1 MLFGYS
7 SYVINCRLHVFT
19 VHSSC
24 THDTCQEESVKFM
37 DLAAPA
43 RVCSE
48 SIVRVVR
55 RRDSV
60 RKKASRPKAG
70 ERKRTS
76 RRQQNVPLR
85 NPGDRLTRHHR
96 RRQAEQIR
104 SCEPRQYGVPLH
116 RVSIEEYYFETCS
129 IRI

>member
-1 MLFGYS
+1 
-7 SYVINCRLHVFT
+7 
-19 VHSSC
+19 
-24 THDTCQEESVKFM
+24 M

-43 RVCSE
+43 RVCLE
-48 SIVRVVR
+48 SVACVVR

-96 RRQAEQIR
+96 RRRQAERIR
-104 SCEPRQYGVPLH
+104 SCEPRRYGVPLH
-116 RVSIEEYYFETCS
+116 RAFRSKNIIIQNVFGQNIKFLRNN
-129 IRI
+129 IGF